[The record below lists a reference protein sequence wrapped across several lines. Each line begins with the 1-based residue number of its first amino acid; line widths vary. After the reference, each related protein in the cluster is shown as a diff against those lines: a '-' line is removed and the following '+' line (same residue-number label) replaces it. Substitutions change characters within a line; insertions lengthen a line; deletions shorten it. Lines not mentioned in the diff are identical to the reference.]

1 MKMEDTGVKI
11 NDRPRKLAA
20 RVIREVEENG
30 GFKLKCGCFIAMKA
44 SDLRRLMEVISPE
57 TVIELK
63 SKLTDDHSH
72 QNLENN

>member
-30 GFKLKCGCFIAMKA
+30 GFKMKCGCFIAMKA
-44 SDLRRLMEVISPE
+44 SDLRRLMETCSPE
-57 TVIELK
+57 VVIELK

-72 QNLENN
+72 ETVVDN